1 METSLIPRPLPKEGR
16 GPGIHFAHARNYPRF
31 LWDSYNSVPYC
42 RLYPW
47 TVCECPF
54 YCLGVALLVRPPVVK
69 VGVLFFTTVVYAV
82 VIECFVS
89 TTDAQILQSILD
101 LVHTAGKTERS
112 ELSVLYGNIS
122 PMRKQC
128 IPGPLPSFGRGLS
141 TRLLEGI
148 LND

>member
-1 METSLIPRPLPKEGR
+1 M
-16 GPGIHFAHARNYPRF
+16 
-31 LWDSYNSVPYC
+31 SVLLLGC
-42 RLYPW
+42 GF
-47 TVCECPF
+47 TGKAAGCESQCT
-54 YCLGVALLVRPPVVK
+54 L
-69 VGVLFFTTVVYAV
+69 FTTVVYAHSKV

-101 LVHTAGKTERS
+101 LVHAAGKTERS

-122 PMRKQC
+122 PMHKQC